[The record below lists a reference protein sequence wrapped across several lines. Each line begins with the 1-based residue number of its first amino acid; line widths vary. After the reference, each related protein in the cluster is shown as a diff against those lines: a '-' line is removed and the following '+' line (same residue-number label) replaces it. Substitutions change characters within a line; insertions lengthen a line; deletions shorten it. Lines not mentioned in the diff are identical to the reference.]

1 MQNVLTFQV
10 PAYPD
15 FYFCGIKKVISHIT
29 QTTVLLPFFWNYPG
43 KPVPEENLLDFM
55 VQG

>member
-15 FYFCGIKKVISHIT
+15 FYFCGIKKVISHII